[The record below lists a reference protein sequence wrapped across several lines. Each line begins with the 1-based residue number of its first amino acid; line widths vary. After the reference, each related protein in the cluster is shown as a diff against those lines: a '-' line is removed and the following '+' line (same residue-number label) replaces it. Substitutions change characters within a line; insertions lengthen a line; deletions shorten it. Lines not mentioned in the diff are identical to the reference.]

1 MYQEIIHVC
10 TQYIVQRNTHTFQVC
25 GKDVTASDSNWR
37 SQRSSFNCAGQQGH
51 DKPAKAHA
59 TCPALGWKS
68 FEGSSGSLELVHPV
82 VNERRSWQ
90 GTQRS
95 MTRLNMNIKEITHRV
110 AHVLAG
116 FLTPV
121 FHPLPSGLWDGI
133 RADILPFIGW
143 WYKALCVCVG
153 NGGGRQSYIECWRWV
168 VAMRLADCPANFVS
182 DRSLERE

>member
-1 MYQEIIHVC
+1 MYQE
-10 TQYIVQRNTHTFQVC
+10 TDTFMHTIYCVEKYTSISVFHSC

-37 SQRSSFNCAGQQGH
+37 SQRSSSNCAGQQGP

-68 FEGSSGSLELVHPV
+68 FEGSSGSLELVQPSGKWETLLAGNPKKHDTTEHEYKGD
-82 VNERRSWQ
+82 N
-90 GTQRS
+90 T
-95 MTRLNMNIKEITHRV
+95 RV
-110 AHVLAG
+110 AHVLTG

-143 WYKALCVCVG
+143 WYNAQCVCVG
-153 NGGGRQSYIECWRWV
+153 NGGGRQSYIEC
-168 VAMRLADCPANFVS
+168 
-182 DRSLERE
+182 